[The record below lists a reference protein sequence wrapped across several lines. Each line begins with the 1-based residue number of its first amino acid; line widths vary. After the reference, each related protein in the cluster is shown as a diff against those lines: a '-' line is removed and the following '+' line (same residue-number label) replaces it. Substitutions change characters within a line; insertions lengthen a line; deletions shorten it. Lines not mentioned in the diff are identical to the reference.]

1 MYAFLCAQMPL
12 EWYPKGKSS
21 KQGELPMDKREIEYK
36 IVELKDE
43 YLQLQH
49 NLEKLES
56 VKGNLHPLEKRLAAI
71 EEELS
76 TLNTMLRDL

>member
-1 MYAFLCAQMPL
+1 
-12 EWYPKGKSS
+12 
-21 KQGELPMDKREIEYK
+21 MDEERKNMNKKDIEYK

-76 TLNTMLRDL
+76 SLNQMLRDL